1 MFSYYHFFPLHFMV
15 FLSFELFVGVQ
26 KTLASQ
32 CLGQLGLAL
41 DVIGNAK
48 LQGVVLD
55 DALGKRKIRGGI

>member
-1 MFSYYHFFPLHFMV
+1 MV

-26 KTLASQ
+26 KPLASQ

-48 LQGVVLD
+48 LQGVLLD